1 MDKTIKLI
9 IDEIV
14 NNSRTDK
21 SLLSLSLAGSF
32 TSPDKKLESSN
43 DLDFVFIY
51 EELTPKILDNIKHLA
66 ANIKKKYSSDKIN
79 IDHTLRIGPIKMPLE
94 KPQNILIHFLVYS
107 RDAYFKYESVLTRY
121 SFQHYPP
128 LLGWPLK
135 EINNFKEVIDLDLF
149 NEIDGI
155 PAMKYW
161 IKKKKVHYVEPT
173 KEGYKITES
182 KLENEAYLEV
192 IFYSVLWLA
201 NNMLRTFDSYHPN
214 IDKAM
219 CDDFNIK
226 IPIKSHEFPLKA
238 YNYKNKLRKKEAISD
253 KETEEIRIGS
263 LKFITECE
271 SYLRMLQT
279 K

>member
-1 MDKTIKLI
+1 MDKTIRLI

-21 SLLSLSLAGSF
+21 SLLSLSLVGSF
-32 TSPDKKLESSN
+32 TNPDKKLESSN

-51 EELTPKILDNIKHLA
+51 ENLTPEILDNIKHLA
-66 ANIKKKYSSDKIN
+66 ANLKKTYSSDKIN
-79 IDHTLRIGPIKMPLE
+79 IEYTFKIGPIKMPSK

-107 RDAYFKYESVLTRY
+107 KEAYFKYESVLTRY

-128 LLGWPLK
+128 LVGWPLK
-135 EINNFKEVIDLDLF
+135 EVNNFKSVVDIDLF

-155 PAMKYW
+155 PAIKYW
-161 IKKKKVHYVEPT
+161 INKKRVPYVEPT
-173 KEGYKITES
+173 KNGYKITES

-192 IFYSVLWLA
+192 MFYSVLWLA
-201 NNMLRTFDSYHPN
+201 NNLLRTLGSYHPN
-214 IDKAM
+214 IDKVM
-219 CDDFNIK
+219 CEDFNIK

-238 YNYKNKLRKKEAISD
+238 YHYKTKLRKKEVISAE
-253 KETEEIRIGS
+253 ETEEIRLGS
-263 LKFITECE
+263 LKFISECE
-271 SYLRMLQT
+271 SYLRMIQT